1 MADNRTRLDEI
12 RQRYATGGE
21 PVAEPSDTQ
30 STLERLR
37 QKYPVA
43 QKSDRLQDIRS
54 RYLTEPV
61 MTEEEP
67 AQPVS
72 TLSYSQKD
80 LTKDQFL
87 KPIRAYMVDRFGD
100 HMRDRDAETL
110 VEEFTNNM
118 RGFAGG
124 NSVRSV
130 NEISYLNDIG
140 KDQEKMAR
148 AGEAYAIFEGMQG
161 LTGETTFGEKA
172 EIVGD
177 YARSAILDPI
187 NLIGFGLGKV
197 ATSGGFKAGSQV
209 ALIAA
214 KKAYQK
220 QIAQGATKEAA
231 QEVAERIVKAQAL
244 RASRATS
251 QRIAQ
256 KKAVEQA
263 TKGVVGRMTSK
274 AGLKELAVVGGFEAA
289 VGAATDY
296 MYQDALI
303 RTKVQDEYNTYQTG
317 IAALGGIIAG
327 GIAAGTSRAVTDP
340 TRMATPEAIG
350 LKSSTRGAKINL
362 FRTTDEA
369 GKPLVPE
376 AGNWAKDIQKGVE
389 LEAQDTQFF
398 IDMLL
403 GNDELGLKGLVHTLS
418 DQGYVWAKRNSEDK
432 ISNWIGDIIKNSDPQ
447 DAKAFIDDF
456 TKLTGIDMATKT
468 EKLTIENFADT
479 FKRKMSDTGKVL
491 NATSQAARFLG
502 KNPNNLTVGDYV
514 EYATSGVARSPE
526 KVTTSTG
533 KKVGQAF
540 GRFIEKDL
548 PDFQNNVI
556 RLLVANLSTTALNIG
571 GYTAATSL
579 NSASDIVSALLV
591 SPVEAV
597 YKVYKPKEAAK
608 LGLNFSEMVA
618 NQRFKLRNTLDV
630 NTTYD
635 NFLKYT
641 QARPDAT
648 AELTKVLPGGVEDV
662 KKLNTGFD
670 PDVSMATLRT
680 NQVVDVIQRA
690 NLVQAQDMYT
700 KSIEFT
706 TQLDKALR
714 KDFGMGWNE
723 FFSQEGYRKAMQT
736 EKFAKAEAIAIDETL
751 KAVFSKSYKDTKGI
765 GEIAAVIE
773 DARNLP
779 GVGLLVPFGRFFN
792 NTVAFT
798 SDVTGIAPLMS
809 RALGKEQT
817 RTLPEQL
824 SRTAVA
830 AALVAALAE
839 REVEYLEM
847 GLSWSEELD
856 PETGAV
862 IDEKYEFPYGLLKG
876 VARVVA
882 HRYRDETVPSELLAQ
897 LGDQFFGQLTRQLGE
912 VGDGVAG
919 IFEAAL
925 SDPEQGKSVA
935 NYLLET
941 VGSLPAQAFSG
952 ATRFADPINVGY
964 GMFVR
969 REEFA
974 VPDRAQRKLMADSLR
989 YMNQI
994 YAGVT
999 GEDIAPEKQSAA
1011 SGTARA
1017 DMSKFISTTR
1027 ESRLTATER
1036 VMNQLGLPAFKL
1048 NKSSPA
1054 KAANNRFN
1062 QVFNE
1067 LVESKSR
1074 ALLNRKAF
1082 QEGNLEQKKNFY
1094 NTAIK
1099 DARDATKNFMLRLAS
1114 ESNDRDLMKM
1124 IELSSK
1130 PKFTLSRTMEDL
1142 GFGDKAVEDLSSEQ
1156 LDILENALKFREEFI
1171 GTKGTRSLR

>member
-1 MADNRTRLDEI
+1 MADNRTRLEEI

-37 QKYPVA
+37 QKYPVV

-456 TKLTGIDMATKT
+456 TRLTGIDMATKT

-502 KNPNNLTVGDYV
+502 KNPNNLTVGDYI
-514 EYATSGVARSPE
+514 EYATSGVPATNE
-526 KVTTSTG
+526 AVTSSVG
-533 KKVGQAF
+533 KRIGESVGKI
-540 GRFIEKDL
+540 IEKDL

-556 RLLVANLSTTALNIG
+556 RLLVANLSTTALNVG

-579 NSASDIVSALLV
+579 NSASDIVSSLLV
-591 SPVEAV
+591 TPVQAIYKIYNPEEAS
-597 YKVYKPKEAAK
+597 K
-608 LGLNFSEMVA
+608 LGLNFAEMVA

-635 NFLKYT
+635 NFLKYS
-641 QARPDAT
+641 QARPGAT
-648 AELTKVLPGGVEDV
+648 AELTKVLPGGVEDI

-723 FFSQEGYRKAMQT
+723 FFSQDNYRKMMQT
-736 EKFAKAEAIAIDETL
+736 EKFARAEAVAVDETL
-751 KAVFSKSYKDTKGI
+751 KAVFSKSYKGRGPI
-765 GEIAAVIE
+765 GEMAAVIE

-792 NTVAFT
+792 NTVAFA
-798 SDVTGIAPLMS
+798 SDASGVAPLMS

-817 RTLPEQL
+817 RSLPEQL

-830 AALVAALAE
+830 AGLVAALAE

-856 PETGAV
+856 PDTGAV

-882 HRYRDETVPSELLAQ
+882 HRYRDGSVPPELIQQ
-897 LGDQFFGQLTRQLGE
+897 LGDQFVGQLTRQLGE
-912 VGDGVAG
+912 VGDGVGG
-919 IFEAAL
+919 IFTAML
-925 SDPEQGKSVA
+925 SDEGPELSK
-935 NYLLET
+935 YLLET
-941 VGSLPAQAFSG
+941 VGAVPSQVASG
-952 ATRFADPINVGY
+952 VTRFADPINVGY
-964 GMFVR
+964 GVFVR

-974 VPDRAQRKLMADSLR
+974 VPDRAQNKLMADSLR

-1036 VMNQLGLPAFKL
+1036 VVNQLGIPSFKL
-1048 NKSSPA
+1048 NMPSPA
-1054 KAANNRFN
+1054 KAGNNRFN

-1067 LVESKSR
+1067 IVESKSR
-1074 ALLNRKAF
+1074 ALLNRKVF
-1082 QEGNLEQKKNFY
+1082 QEGSLEVKRGLYRSAMQE
-1094 NTAIK
+1094 
-1099 DARDATKNFMLRLAS
+1099 ARDATKNFMKRLAF

-1130 PKFTLSRTMEDL
+1130 PKLTLNRTMEDL
-1142 GFGDKAVEDLSSEQ
+1142 GFGDMSVEDLSSEQ
-1156 LDILENALKFREEFI
+1156 LDILEKAIKFRDEFL
-1171 GTKGTRSLR
+1171 GVKGVGSALQ